1 MRFTIFQD
9 SLIGGR
15 RNNQDRVAHSFS
27 KDALLMVLADG
38 MGGHARGEVAAQITA
53 TMITELFQEQARGAL
68 RRPLTFLTEAFEAAH
83 RAISDY
89 ADRHNLLESPRTTCV
104 ACVVQHDR
112 AYWAHSGDS
121 RLYMFR
127 KGRLVARTRD
137 HSRVQRLLD
146 AGMLTERDA
155 ATHPDRNRIY
165 SCLGGVLPPRID
177 LSPETPVQEGDTLLL
192 STDGFWTMHSADQL
206 AAELDLH
213 PITEALPRL
222 LEEACRRG
230 GDEADNASLVG
241 MTWESHGVD
250 AEKENKSISTATMPL
265 DAFTTTFSSTSRKG
279 RLEPGDDITDEEI
292 DRTVAEIQTAIKKY
306 SRT

>member
-15 RNNQDRVAHSFS
+15 KSNQDRVAHSFS

-38 MGGHARGEVAAQITA
+38 MGGHARGEVAAHITA
-53 TMITELFQEQARGAL
+53 TLITELFQEQARSAL
-68 RRPLTFLTEAFEAAH
+68 RRPLGFLTEAFEAAH
-83 RAISDY
+83 KAIGEYTDK
-89 ADRHNLLESPRTTCV
+89 HNLLESPRTTCV

-121 RLYMFR
+121 RLYLFR
-127 KGRLVARTRD
+127 DHKLLARTRD

-146 AGMLTERDA
+146 AGVLTERDA

-177 LSPETPVQEGDTLLL
+177 LSPEMPIQAGDTLLL
-192 STDGFWTMHSADQL
+192 STDGFWTMHSTDYL
-206 AAELDLH
+206 AGELARE

-222 LEEACRRG
+222 LREACRRA

-241 MTWESHGVD
+241 MTWESQGEAV
-250 AEKENKSISTATMPL
+250 AGKSISTATMPL
-265 DAFTTTFSSTSRKG
+265 DAFTTQFSSTSRKG
-279 RLEPGDDITDEEI
+279 AAEAGDDITDEEI

>member
-38 MGGHARGEVAAQITA
+38 MGGHARGEVAAHITA

-68 RRPLTFLTEAFEAAH
+68 RRPLAFLTEAFEAAH
-83 RAISDY
+83 QAIADY
-89 ADRHNLLESPRTTCV
+89 ADRHSLLESPRTTCV
-104 ACVVQHDR
+104 ACIVQHDR

-121 RLYMFR
+121 RLYLFR
-127 KGRLVARTRD
+127 SGKLVARTRD

-146 AGMLTERDA
+146 AGVLTERDA

-177 LSPETPVQEGDTLLL
+177 LSPETPVQAGDTLLL
-192 STDGFWTMHSADQL
+192 STDGFWTMFGADQL
-206 AAELDLH
+206 AAELEAK
-213 PITEALPRL
+213 PITETLPRL
-222 LEEACRRG
+222 LQEACRRG

-241 MTWESHGVD
+241 MTWESQGEG
-250 AEKENKSISTATMPL
+250 AAGKSISTATMPL
-265 DAFTTTFSSTSRKG
+265 DAFTTQFSSTSRKG
-279 RLEPGDDITDEEI
+279 SAEPGDDITDEEI

-306 SRT
+306 SRS